1 MYWIATV
8 CLSKHLVTLNS
19 CNFHMFQVVAVG
31 GIGNIV
37 RVLTDR
43 KHV

>member
-1 MYWIATV
+1 
-8 CLSKHLVTLNS
+8 
-19 CNFHMFQVVAVG
+19 MFQVVAVG

>member
-1 MYWIATV
+1 MVVLFAQ
-8 CLSKHLVTLNS
+8 L
-19 CNFHMFQVVAVG
+19 CNTHCVLCIFQVVAVG
-31 GIGNIV
+31 GLGNIV